1 MTEHCELTEKE
12 LASLTDAQVVL
23 ALKGHY
29 PVGNSSSEQMPTLR
43 VCVLHTPRRMG
54 HNRCLRE
61 M

>member
-29 PVGNSSSEQMPTLR
+29 PPTSVPSYLYLRRQTGN
-43 VCVLHTPRRMG
+43 
-54 HNRCLRE
+54 
-61 M
+61 

>member
-29 PVGNSSSEQMPTLR
+29 PVGNSSSEQVLDTAWPTPL
-43 VCVLHTPRRMG
+43 
-54 HNRCLRE
+54 
-61 M
+61 